1 MDAEAFVHTAT
12 QHLYFHKCCISKR
25 NNLLYLKRKLHQSTS
40 VWFSSTPLS
49 RLNWNL
55 EMLVFVEG
63 GINREKTPRS
73 RARTNNKLNLHMG
86 LFTKRDRRV
95 EPGTNPDSGRVEDLK
110 QGPTNVKSSTLNHA
124 AMLSPTVVLA
134 CSCHTVN
141 TRI

>member
-12 QHLYFHKCCISKR
+12 QHLYFHKRCISKR

-63 GINREKTPRS
+63 GINRAKTPRS

-95 EPGTNPDSGRVEDLK
+95 ELGTNPDSGRVEAYK
-110 QGPTNVKSSTLNHA
+110 CQIQYPKPRGSAVSNSSA
-124 AMLSPTVVLA
+124 GVLM
-134 CSCHTVN
+134 SYSKHSH
-141 TRI
+141 I